1 MDRTEGDSIPRL
13 DLEEPRLLEGDEN
26 VLVHFLVHVN
36 GVLEPRKMP
45 SMPQSSVSDSKLIIR
60 SEYSF
65 ETTIKFNDCTLAKLM
80 SNLACHMLTPVLLVE
95 AVWPTN
101 QEPLVPYLV
110 CLDSEVS
117 FRDVVNTV
125 VLDTRRKVKMI
136 QLFAH
141 DRSSNALFALA
152 ASASRAAKMKKKSKA
167 VNFLKSTKKIL
178 LNPFA
183 KLSSME
189 TSNEKET
196 ANTTNTNTA
205 STTHSRTAEGKKG
218 KRAFKKLVTRAS
230 KIAHKV
236 MDGVHMSCMPRTRR
250 ASNSD
255 RQRFHRDEMEGH
267 PVSPTI
273 KAIRAGAPHDRSLA
287 ESIDNGDN
295 TNSKVDTNRNG
306 MLKAK
311 LKAMTTTLQWK
322 RPMETIKRASLC
334 LPCLSGSAAV
344 TKA

>member
-1 MDRTEGDSIPRL
+1 VLPIKRSKRSRDQKSAIPL
-13 DLEEPRLLEGDEN
+13 
-26 VLVHFLVHVN
+26 HFNAEAAL
-36 GVLEPRKMP
+36 
-45 SMPQSSVSDSKLIIR
+45 QQ
-60 SEYSF
+60 
-65 ETTIKFNDCTLAKLM
+65 ETTKA
-80 SNLACHMLTPVLLVE
+80 
-95 AVWPTN
+95 TN
-101 QEPLVPYLV
+101 A
-110 CLDSEVS
+110 
-117 FRDVVNTV
+117 
-125 VLDTRRKVKMI
+125 I
-136 QLFAH
+136 
-141 DRSSNALFALA
+141 
-152 ASASRAAKMKKKSKA
+152 
-167 VNFLKSTKKIL
+167 
-178 LNPFA
+178 
-183 KLSSME
+183 
-189 TSNEKET
+189 
-196 ANTTNTNTA
+196 TTNTNTA

>member
-1 MDRTEGDSIPRL
+1 MPVLPCNDDNEPGAEHRTSPPTIPTKATKL
-13 DLEEPRLLEGDEN
+13 KKLKKLWKSAKK
-26 VLVHFLVHVN
+26 VL
-36 GVLEPRKMP
+36 PIKR
-45 SMPQSSVSDSKLIIR
+45 SKR
-60 SEYSF
+60 SRDQKSAIPLHSNAEAALQQ
-65 ETTIKFNDCTLAKLM
+65 ETTKA
-80 SNLACHMLTPVLLVE
+80 
-95 AVWPTN
+95 TN
-101 QEPLVPYLV
+101 A
-110 CLDSEVS
+110 
-117 FRDVVNTV
+117 
-125 VLDTRRKVKMI
+125 I
-136 QLFAH
+136 
-141 DRSSNALFALA
+141 
-152 ASASRAAKMKKKSKA
+152 
-167 VNFLKSTKKIL
+167 
-178 LNPFA
+178 
-183 KLSSME
+183 
-189 TSNEKET
+189 
-196 ANTTNTNTA
+196 TTNTNTA